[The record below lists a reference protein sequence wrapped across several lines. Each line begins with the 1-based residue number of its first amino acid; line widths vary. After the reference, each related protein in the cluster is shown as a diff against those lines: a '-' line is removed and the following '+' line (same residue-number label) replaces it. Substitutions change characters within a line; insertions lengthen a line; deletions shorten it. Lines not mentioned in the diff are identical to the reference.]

1 MMKTKEQKLEALK
14 AFLKENNIPFEENY
28 YSKSFDV
35 TIVLR
40 VINLRIAVFFS
51 EGLEKDTELIHKKNK
66 YGVSLNWVYNP
77 FFIREN
83 ETEEF
88 TLEKMQNCA
97 FDRMVKMQEAWQK
110 NQNKKK

>member
-1 MMKTKEQKLEALK
+1 MMKTKEEKLKVLK
-14 AFLKENNIPFEENY
+14 AFLKENNITFEENY

-35 TIVLR
+35 TMVLR

-88 TLEKMQNCA
+88 TLEKMQNCV
-97 FDRMVKMQEAWQK
+97 FDRMIKMQKAWQK
-110 NQNKKK
+110 NQNKKR